1 VYSAVGEGTFWPE
14 GGIYDNIFSW
24 DVQYSYESGVKV
36 HFMSFDRAEN
46 EMLDHRSFMDENGT
60 TFYGTKGWI
69 SLSRNSAESDIPEIN
84 RKLNEFPKDDIGRIR
99 SEQNTM
105 GQVFLDVIHGR
116 YAETCPLDEAILSDT
131 ISHMGDIAI
140 RSGHSVTWDPARGAI
155 VGDPTANSFY
165 LREMR
170 QPYTI

>member
-1 VYSAVGEGTFWPE
+1 
-14 GGIYDNIFSW
+14 
-24 DVQYSYESGVKV
+24 
-36 HFMSFDRAEN
+36 M
-46 EMLDHRSFMDENGT
+46 
-60 TFYGTKGWI
+60 
-69 SLSRNSAESDIPEIN
+69 
-84 RKLNEFPKDDIGRIR
+84 

-140 RSGHSVTWDPARGAI
+140 RAGHTVTWDPVKGQI
-155 VGDPTANSFY
+155 LDDPAANALY
-165 LREMR
+165 MREMR